1 MKKMKLKYLIFL
13 FPLLAFIDLVV
24 FTQVSEFLRA
34 NSDMAVVM
42 GVILACILVMGNYF
56 LIDYIYKQTKTKK

>member
-1 MKKMKLKYLIFL
+1 MKPKYLIFL
-13 FPLLAFIDLVV
+13 FPLLAFMDLVI
-24 FTQVSEFLRA
+24 FTQVTEFLRA

-42 GVILACILVMGNYF
+42 GVILSCILITANYF